1 MLSYEEYSFA
11 TEMKMLGVNRMMLF
25 NMEQRGNKPFDLLRV
40 YSMCMKMYVLGKKY
54 ITVW

>member
-1 MLSYEEYSFA
+1 MSYEEYSFA